1 MQKVQSSGGCNFMG
15 NDFYLKILQ
24 KYIIEYAN
32 TDSKKTIDSQ
42 MLQTDLELLE
52 WCCDFVDYL
61 FCKIGLDEKYEP
73 NHIGKE
79 LDKFLGKQVRKSES
93 FFLYVAGFSNAV

>member
-1 MQKVQSSGGCNFMG
+1 MG

-24 KYIIEYAN
+24 KYIIEYTD
-32 TDSKKTIDSQ
+32 TDSKKIIDLQ
-42 MLQTDLELLE
+42 MLQTDLDLLE

-73 NHIGKE
+73 NPIGKE
-79 LDKFLGKQVRKSES
+79 LDKCLEYLNSIRYQYHDSI
-93 FFLYVAGFSNAV
+93 